1 MARKVLLADDSVTAQ
16 NMGRRILS
24 DAGYEVITVNNG
36 SAALKKIAELQ
47 PDLVILDIY
56 MPVYSGL
63 EVCQRL
69 RESPE
74 TSGLPI
80 LLTVGKL
87 EPFKAEDARRVKAD
101 GHIIKP
107 FEATELLRALG
118 KLEEK
123 IVPRPQSPLS
133 GRSSKA
139 TAAAS
144 RPSASDSKG
153 EIKESKE
160 HKGKENKKDSKEIKD
175 GDWKTLV
182 PRVPGSAA
190 RAEPAGDDERQTRE
204 SSDAGFSDVSR
215 KPAAEISPVEAQS
228 VEPQSVVEAQPVE
241 PQSVVEAQPVE
252 PQFEVESV
260 PDTGAQEIASVD
272 SGSSIVAL
280 PSAPEPVTEE
290 IAASPQ
296 SAPAEPPSELSEPAE
311 PKVELEEPAAE
322 LEGSDLAPS
331 SDVAAQPAPG
341 QSQPSSDGDAE
352 VLAAIAALVNE
363 SGFGEIAPEV
373 AVPAL
378 ASATEGTGPRWTV
391 VPMALSAAES
401 ALILEQEMEKARTAL
416 TEAVA
421 PAAPSDLASVRDE
434 PDPSAVPPAKV
445 DPLDLDQLDEAKVA
459 IVALESIA
467 SDQTGDI
474 AHPAC
479 SGQSEPEPKPLH
491 LEAAAAESATALP
504 PDPAPQPTSALSTGS
519 PEATGT
525 QAAYAAAASAA
536 GAPIRTEGLS
546 GASFG
551 EATLASAASTTPVAE
566 PDNLIQPRQPASE
579 LASAWQSWKQIRDA
593 VASHEPPI
601 EVREAGGD
609 EQTAEVASSSGELSP
624 AAAQETDVASES
636 EVQASAALESIVD
649 SVLAELRPKLL
660 EEIARKMAKT
670 QKT

>member
-1 MARKVLLADDSVTAQ
+1 
-16 NMGRRILS
+16 
-24 DAGYEVITVNNG
+24 
-36 SAALKKIAELQ
+36 
-47 PDLVILDIY
+47 
-56 MPVYSGL
+56 
-63 EVCQRL
+63 
-69 RESPE
+69 
-74 TSGLPI
+74 
-80 LLTVGKL
+80 
-87 EPFKAEDARRVKAD
+87 VKAD

-123 IVPRPQSPLS
+123 IVPRPQSPLP

-144 RPSASDSKG
+144 RPPASDSKG

-175 GDWKTLV
+175 GEWKTLV

-190 RAEPAGDDERQTRE
+190 KAEPAGDDERQTRE

-215 KPAAEISPVEAQS
+215 TPAAEISPVEAQPVEPQFEIEAQS
-228 VEPQSVVEAQPVE
+228 VEPQSVVEAQPVEPQSVVEAQSVEPQSLVEAQSVE

-260 PDTGAQEIASVD
+260 PDTGAQEMASVD
-272 SGSSIVAL
+272 SGSSIVAAGG
-280 PSAPEPVTEE
+280 APEPVTEE
-290 IAASPQ
+290 IAAGPQ
-296 SAPAEPPSELSEPAE
+296 SAPVEPPSELSEPVE
-311 PKVELEEPAAE
+311 PKVPLEEPAAE

-341 QSQPSSDGDAE
+341 KSQPSTDGDAE

-363 SGFGEIAPEV
+363 SGFGETV

-401 ALILEQEMEKARTAL
+401 ALILEQEMEKARAAL

-434 PDPSAVPPAKV
+434 PDPSAAPPAKV
-445 DPLDLDQLDEAKVA
+445 DPLDLDQLGEAKVA
-459 IVALESIA
+459 VVACETIA

-479 SGQSEPEPKPLH
+479 SGQSGPEPKALH
-491 LEAAAAESATALP
+491 LEAAAAESATTLP
-504 PDPAPQPTSALSTGS
+504 PDPAPQPTEATSALSAGS

-536 GAPIRTEGLS
+536 GAPIRTEGSS

-601 EVREAGGD
+601 EVQEAGGD
-609 EQTAEVASSSGELSP
+609 EQTAEVASSSGEPSP

-636 EVQASAALESIVD
+636 ELQASAALESIVD